1 MSEAV
6 ERTLSA
12 KGRARRDQIIEV
24 AGRLFGQRG
33 YGSVSLRDIAT
44 EAGITHPLLVHY
56 FRSKEELLHAVI
68 ESWRERAARHGLV
81 DAEGYE
87 GLPSRVVELAEE
99 NAEVP
104 GYIALFAGLSSDAVD
119 PEHPAHELFLDQYR
133 TVYESL
139 FAFFRHEEARGA
151 LRHGVDPSI
160 AARSLIALE
169 DGAQVQWLYHP
180 DEVDVPEL
188 VRAYLELV
196 LVDPF
201 PARS

>member
-1 MSEAV
+1 MSETT

-68 ESWRERAARHGLV
+68 GSWRERAARHGLV
-81 DAEGYE
+81 DPKGFD
-87 GLPSRVVELAEE
+87 GLPTRVVELARE
-99 NAEVP
+99 NAGLP

-119 PEHPAHELFLDQYR
+119 PDHPAHAFFLEQYR
-133 TVYESL
+133 VVYESAL
-139 FAFFRHEEARGA
+139 AFFRHEQIRGT
-151 LRHGVDPSI
+151 LREGVDPAV
-160 AARSLIALE
+160 AARSLIAIE
-169 DGAQVQWLYHP
+169 DGAQVQWLYRP
-180 DEVDVPEL
+180 DEVDVPGL
-188 VRAYLELV
+188 VRAYLEQV
-196 LVDPF
+196 LTRPF
-201 PARS
+201 P